1 MEYIDDTEDY
11 INLELD
17 SHRNTIIQVCPFD
30 VLLPTYDRDGTV

>member
-17 SHRNTIIQVCPFD
+17 SHRNTIIQVGVF
-30 VLLPTYDRDGTV
+30 VGVRA